1 MAMGGGPSGS
11 GAVAGLW
18 GWAPSKSR
26 GNAGARGK
34 ATELEPAAAI
44 SWARH
49 PGLSNRGEGPQAV
62 SVMAVSAMVL
72 SAMVLSAMVLSA
84 MAVSAM
90 VVSAMVVKA
99 AALLLSWILG
109 VAPTA

>member
-62 SVMAVSAMVL
+62 SVMAVSVMAV
-72 SAMVLSAMVLSA
+72 SAMVLSA